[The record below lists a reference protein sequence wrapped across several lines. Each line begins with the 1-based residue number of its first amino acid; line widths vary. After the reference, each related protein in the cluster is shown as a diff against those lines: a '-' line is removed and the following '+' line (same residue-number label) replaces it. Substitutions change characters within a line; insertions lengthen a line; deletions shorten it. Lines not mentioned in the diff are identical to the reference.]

1 MVMLRIS
8 RALTGRAL
16 AALPRCPPQL
26 LRAQRQPTRHFRTSA
41 APLAGQGTHIHRD
54 SVVNSEETPW
64 EWSAESLAKIDMYL
78 KRYPD
83 TAQAHTPPPHTGRAV
98 KSICTHTHTHHH
110 PPCRPRGQ
118 AHLHTHTHTS
128 PPMQG
133 KMSGIMP
140 LLWVAQQQTDVAHA
154 TLKAIPAYEGALSM
168 DEPQGSGGWVPLSA
182 MNAIAKRLGCPR
194 MAVYEVATFFT
205 MYNRNKQ
212 GRFHIQLCA
221 TTPCMV
227 CGAYDILAAIEK
239 HLGIKC
245 GETTPDA
252 AFTLTEVECLGAC
265 VNAPMVQIN
274 DHFYEDLTP
283 QSIVKLLDD
292 LKAGNPVKIGPQNAR
307 INSLGPLGRTSLTGT
322 PSGPYCRDLSDP
334 PPAPAA

>member
-83 TAQAHTPPPHTGRAV
+83 TA
-98 KSICTHTHTHHH
+98 
-110 PPCRPRGQ
+110 
-118 AHLHTHTHTS
+118 
-128 PPMQG
+128 QG